1 MAKKPK
7 AGGSEIK
14 IEKVLVS
21 GLKPHPK
28 NYRKHPEDQ
37 IEHLTESIGEHGFYR
52 NVVISKDGVILAGH
66 GVVEAAKKM
75 GMKEIPVVRL
85 GVKSDDPRAIKV
97 LVGDNEIGHLG
108 EVDDRALSEILMEL
122 KDADVDNL
130 LGTGYDEKMLASLI
144 YVTRP
149 ESEIKDLDV
158 AAHFVGMPDYGDS
171 EKPINIVISFRNEDD
186 RKAFTEKCKLKIL
199 KKESRSWSTWWP
211 EKQIDDATSVR
222 FTS

>member
-75 GMKEIPVVRL
+75 GLKEIPVVRL

-108 EVDDRALSEILMEL
+108 GYRHRHPSTPSGFLRGHGRRLP
-122 KDADVDNL
+122 
-130 LGTGYDEKMLASLI
+130 LGGRSHYP
-144 YVTRP
+144 RP
-149 ESEIKDLDV
+149 
-158 AAHFVGMPDYGDS
+158 GP
-171 EKPINIVISFRNEDD
+171 
-186 RKAFTEKCKLKIL
+186 
-199 KKESRSWSTWWP
+199 
-211 EKQIDDATSVR
+211 
-222 FTS
+222 